1 MKCPKCGTW
10 NSAYLP
16 KCRGCGSPLESNTQK
31 TLSWEEAM
39 HKKKPSLTVMQFD
52 EEDASPDLPIEN
64 QEEAFD
70 PENLDRAELT
80 DELEQLKARREEGSR
95 KISQMKDQA
104 DRVRRSLR
112 EAQVVRPVP
121 EASDSS
127 LYDADSV
134 VIRRRQQTRQAQY
147 TAELYQEEPAEESQN
162 ADYESGYDQ
171 YGYFSDPAARPLTY
185 VDDDSAPIYYDGYTP
200 DSGDSGALTDEEY
213 MPRRIQTRAA
223 RDDAYE
229 SFSADRR
236 KKNRAAKI
244 ILRVVIALV
253 CCAAVGVGGVLAARH
268 FVLSQNMQ
276 VRQDNET
283 TVVVSPTTLMD
294 GMPAHRITIFGK
306 ENATVYLREMQS
318 SYVIADGKVE
328 VTVPDYMWYDTE
340 SSTYAKAV
348 ETDTMD
354 VSITPFIRYSQE
366 GDQYQLDPI
375 EFTVDVPL
383 SPIYLLNPSTIRADV
398 GVSIFEVRINV
409 QPGSTVII
417 DGTNVSTLI
426 RETGNVSKNVQVL
439 PVGDNTISISV
450 KSKYC
455 RENKMEVTLHRA
467 EQEIPLELD
476 ATVLVEW
483 NYEPITNEKYAAAS
497 AEEQAKMQRPSIGG
511 TTLPGANITVD
522 FPHENL
528 KLDQATGDFSF
539 TPLFSKL
546 GNNDV
551 IIRASYEGKADSV
564 ISHTVYYMPNADIY
578 TRRAWDLDAQYNDLI
593 NYINIRKGTIYMGIG
608 TVTSVI
614 STSPQMAI
622 MNIGDDVFEKLVMIE
637 NSSKTTWAVGEK
649 YRIYGDAYGLYGNM
663 PRLTVRYTY
672 LAE

>member
-1 MKCPKCGTW
+1 MKCPKCGAW
-10 NSAYLP
+10 NTAYLP
-16 KCRGCGSPLESNTQK
+16 KCRSCGTPLESNTQK
-31 TLSWEEAM
+31 QLSWEEAM
-39 HKKKPSLTVMQFD
+39 HKKKPSLTVVQFD
-52 EEDASPDLPIEN
+52 PEDESPMMPAAADD
-64 QEEAFD
+64 AFD
-70 PENLDRAELT
+70 PEDLDRAALT
-80 DELEQLKARREEGSR
+80 DELEELKLRREEGSR
-95 KISQMKDQA
+95 KIEQMKSHA
-104 DRVRRSLR
+104 DRMRRSLR

-121 EASDSS
+121 EASDTAA
-127 LYDADSV
+127 YDADSV

-147 TAELYQEEPAEESQN
+147 TSELYDGEAQDEYAEMDSE
-162 ADYESGYDQ
+162 YDSR
-171 YGYFSDPAARPLTY
+171 GYFGEPDEQPLTY
-185 VDDDSAPIYYDGYTP
+185 VDDDASAPIYYDGYTP
-200 DSGDSGALTDEEY
+200 DSGDRGALTDEEY

-223 RDDAYE
+223 REDAYE
-229 SFSADRR
+229 SFSAGRR
-236 KKNRAAKI
+236 KKNRAARI
-244 ILRVVIALV
+244 ALRVVIVLV
-253 CCAAVGVGGVLAARH
+253 CFALVGVGGVLAARH
-268 FVLSQNMQ
+268 FVLSQGMQ

-283 TVVVSPTTLMD
+283 TVMVVPTTLTD

-340 SSTYAKAV
+340 SSTYATPV

-354 VSITPFIRYSQE
+354 VTITPFIRYSQE
-366 GDQYQLDPI
+366 GDQYQLDPF

-467 EQEIPLELD
+467 AQEIPLELD

-483 NYEPITNEKYAAAS
+483 NYEPITNEQYAAAS
-497 AEEQAKMQRPSIGG
+497 DEARAKMQRPSIGG
-511 TTLPGANITVD
+511 TTLPGANISVE

-528 KLDQATGDFSF
+528 ELDMETGDFSF
-539 TPLFSKL
+539 TPLFSQL

-551 IIRASYEGKADSV
+551 VIRASYEGKADSV

-578 TRRAWDLDAQYNDLI
+578 TRRAWDLDAQYSDLI

-608 TVTSVI
+608 TIERII
-614 STSPQMAI
+614 STAPQMAI
-622 MNIGDDVFEKLVMIE
+622 MNIGNETFEKLVMIE

-649 YRIYGDAYGLYGNM
+649 YRIYGDAYGLYDTM

>member
-1 MKCPKCGTW
+1 MKCPKCGAW

-16 KCRGCGSPLESNTQK
+16 KCRGCGTPLESNTQK
-31 TLSWEEAM
+31 PLSWEEAM
-39 HKKKPSLTVMQFD
+39 HKKKPSLTVVQFD
-52 EEDASPDLPIEN
+52 EEDTSPALPVQAEDD
-64 QEEAFD
+64 AFD
-70 PENLDRAELT
+70 PETLDRAELT
-80 DELEQLKARREEGSR
+80 DELEQLKARREEGVR

-121 EASDSS
+121 EASDRAI
-127 LYDADSV
+127 YDADSV
-134 VIRRRQQTRQAQY
+134 VIRRRQQARQEQY
-147 TAELYQEEPAEESQN
+147 TAQLQDDEPIKTQAYGSDN
-162 ADYESGYDQ
+162 
-171 YGYFSDPAARPLTY
+171 YGYFSDPANRPLAY
-185 VDDDSAPIYYDGYTP
+185 VDDNSAPIYYDGYTP
-200 DSGDSGALTDEEY
+200 DSGDQGALTDEEY

-223 RDDAYE
+223 REDAYE
-229 SFSADRR
+229 TFDANRR

-244 ILRVVIALV
+244 VLRLVIALI
-253 CCAAVGVGGVLAARH
+253 CFAAVGVGGVLAARH
-268 FVLSQNMQ
+268 FVLSQGMQ
-276 VRQDNET
+276 VRKDNET
-283 TVVVSPTTLMD
+283 SVVVVPTTLMD

-306 ENATVYLREMQS
+306 ENATIYLREMQS

-328 VTVPDYMWYDTE
+328 LTVPDYMWYDTE
-340 SSTYAKAV
+340 SSTYAKPV

-354 VSITPFIRYSQE
+354 VTITPFIRYSQE

-375 EFTVDVPL
+375 EFTIDVPL

-398 GVSIFEVRINV
+398 GVSIYEVRINV

-467 EQEIPLELD
+467 AQEIPLELD

-528 KLDQATGDFSF
+528 KLNMETGDFSF

-551 IIRASYEGKADSV
+551 VIRASYEGKADSV

-578 TRRAWDLDAQYNDLI
+578 TRRAWDLDSQYNDLI
-593 NYINIRKGTIYMGIG
+593 NYINIRKGTIYMGVG
-608 TVTSVI
+608 TVERII
-614 STSPQMAI
+614 STAPQMAI
-622 MNIGDDVFEKLVMIE
+622 LNIGSETFEKLVLIE
-637 NSSKTTWAVGEK
+637 NSSKTTWVVGEK
-649 YRIYGDAYGLYGNM
+649 YRIYGEAYGLYDTM

>member
-1 MKCPKCGTW
+1 MKCPKCGAW

-16 KCRGCGSPLESNTQK
+16 KCRGCGTPLESNPQK
-31 TLSWEEAM
+31 PLSWEEAM
-39 HKKKPSLTVMQFD
+39 HKKKPSLTVVQFD
-52 EEDASPDLPIEN
+52 EEDTSPALPVQAEDD
-64 QEEAFD
+64 AFD
-70 PENLDRAELT
+70 PATLDRAELT
-80 DELEQLKARREEGSR
+80 DELEQLKARREEGVR

-121 EASDSS
+121 EASDRAI
-127 LYDADSV
+127 YDADSV
-134 VIRRRQQTRQAQY
+134 VIRRRQQARQEQY
-147 TAELYQEEPAEESQN
+147 TAQLQDDEPIKTQAYGSDN
-162 ADYESGYDQ
+162 
-171 YGYFSDPAARPLTY
+171 YGYFSDPANRPLAY
-185 VDDDSAPIYYDGYTP
+185 VDDNSAPIYYDGYTP
-200 DSGDSGALTDEEY
+200 DSGDQGALTDEEY

-223 RDDAYE
+223 REDAYE
-229 SFSADRR
+229 TFDANRR

-244 ILRVVIALV
+244 VLRLVIALI
-253 CCAAVGVGGVLAARH
+253 CFAAVGVGGVLAARH
-268 FVLSQNMQ
+268 FVLSQGMQ
-276 VRQDNET
+276 VRKDNET
-283 TVVVSPTTLMD
+283 SVVVVPTTLMD

-306 ENATVYLREMQS
+306 ENATIYLREMQS

-328 VTVPDYMWYDTE
+328 LTVPDYMWYDTE
-340 SSTYAKAV
+340 SSTYAKPV

-354 VSITPFIRYSQE
+354 VTITPFIRYSQE

-375 EFTVDVPL
+375 EFTIDVPL

-398 GVSIFEVRINV
+398 GVSIYEVRINV

-467 EQEIPLELD
+467 AQEIPLELD

-528 KLDQATGDFSF
+528 KLNMETGDFSF

-551 IIRASYEGKADSV
+551 VIRASYEGKADSV

-578 TRRAWDLDAQYNDLI
+578 TRRAWDLDSQYNDLI
-593 NYINIRKGTIYMGIG
+593 NYINIRKGTIYMGVG
-608 TVTSVI
+608 TVERII
-614 STSPQMAI
+614 STAPQMAI
-622 MNIGDDVFEKLVMIE
+622 LNIGSETFEKLVMIE
-637 NSSKTTWAVGEK
+637 NSSKTTWVVGEK
-649 YRIYGDAYGLYGNM
+649 YRIYGDAYGLYDTM